1 MVVVEERRKHFA
13 RRSIISPDCIFSR
26 ADLRHVSS
34 SESWTWC
41 KWLFTGRRVAVMEGG
56 FRGWERRRLPAGS
69 LSLRG
74 WKDAVLLQGVYAR
87 GMSQQAS
94 QHVAER

>member
-1 MVVVEERRKHFA
+1 
-13 RRSIISPDCIFSR
+13 
-26 ADLRHVSS
+26 
-34 SESWTWC
+34 
-41 KWLFTGRRVAVMEGG
+41 MEGG
-56 FRGWERRRLPAGS
+56 FRGWEGQRLPAGS
-69 LSLRG
+69 LSFRG